1 MKIAV
6 VLSAAALLLCTGVA
20 LAQPY
25 APPPLPP
32 ESGVPP
38 PIPGPRGHFELIP
51 GHWRWDGVRYVWE
64 PRHWIAR
71 AAGFAHWVPGH
82 WGTGPYGRW
91 IWIEGHWVR

>member
-38 PIPGPRGHFELIP
+38 PIPGPRGHFELL
-51 GHWRWDGVRYVWE
+51 
-64 PRHWIAR
+64 
-71 AAGFAHWVPGH
+71 PGH